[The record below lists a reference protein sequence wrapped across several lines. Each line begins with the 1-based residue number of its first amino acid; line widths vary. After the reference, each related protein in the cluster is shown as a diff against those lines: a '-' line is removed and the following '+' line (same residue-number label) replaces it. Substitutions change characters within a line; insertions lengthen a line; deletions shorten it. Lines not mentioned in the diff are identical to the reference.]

1 MNARLS
7 NLRNTNLVLAVL
19 LALITGLYVAAPS
32 TASAG
37 ASRASVSP
45 LREALIG
52 PAKAAAAMMQGQH
65 DGVYTCLPS
74 CDQND
79 SRMFVVAGKDLS
91 TFIGSKIEVGLASSA
106 AVLNVDV
113 FDGDSI
119 GPDRSS
125 SGMWDRGN
133 LPLTLTLIADPLG
146 NGSGTSVLTSWAGD
160 SMANDNWT
168 NLQIT
173 NASYPSAFSGNGV
186 YSYILKIELVDP
198 TQANLQSVAR
208 NGFKLRTDGAMA
220 LLQNQT
226 INIAAAALGSPTP
239 TASNPGEM
247 GRVYPDLFTTT
258 TMARIHNSR
267 YDGTWEFNLIVPL
280 GATRIDIWDG
290 DFDVGGYL
298 LDNKTINQASLDTKD
313 PDTPDGVPPWAVGT
327 AAVADSAKGV
337 GAPADDLNQPLY
349 KRTHLNTN
357 AVAGQNYLDGP
368 PGLTYRLVSPTGAT
382 FVNNNP
388 SGTGEWER
396 FTISAESGAQ
406 AGVNCDYVVTSV
418 TPGRWRL
425 IIEGLDI
432 HNYVGLHFDV
442 PLAPD
447 MPRIGDFVWE
457 DANAD
462 GIQDPDEPG
471 IAGVLV
477 NLLNS
482 NGVKIGE
489 TFTDINGFYVFNV
502 TSGSYTTQVDA
513 SNFLVG
519 GPLFGFIET
528 LDYGGPNGGNQR
540 TQSVM
545 TEDVLTY
552 DYGYFAEA
560 VGGGSG
566 SIGNQVWVDTNLNG
580 IFDNGEL
587 GIPNV
592 RVVLTNENGD
602 IWEEFTDEFG
612 QYQFTNLVA
621 GTYEV
626 SIDES
631 TLPANM
637 VQTYG
642 PNQSADNHS
651 KYAPYLIELPDGL
664 EDVTADFGFATG
676 QLLCP
681 PSGSTTPGSGGSL
694 YWNVTASGDLFV
706 RFAHPRTRNDN
717 AYGTSAA
724 IVGWNKHTFSHLVGS
739 DHTVFRFKNSSG
751 TTVLEF
757 AMDYISTGSG
767 TISGYKSLGATG
779 GDGSMVTGNSAWIL
793 NPDSS
798 LAKNLNSFCPSS
810 SNCTVNGVNL
820 FQNSPMTDAN
830 YNPVNP
836 AFSTWI
842 WDMYYEMTISKAAF
856 GGNIANF
863 GSVSIVDAHNSP
875 SKDGQNSQTPITC
888 PTNGGGGGGGSCGIE
903 VSGIK
908 GDKKQFIVPLKNT
921 TSGDK
926 FVNGVTLAWPVATN
940 GKLKKIKLGT
950 ADIWINAA
958 GSNSPINIVSSQL
971 INDLKKRTIK
981 KGKSMNL
988 VFEFEKN
995 ADKNT
1000 NNYTNRTVTVGNPD
1014 CAVSY

>member
-1 MNARLS
+1 MSKQSRKSRCVNFILASL
-7 NLRNTNLVLAVL
+7 LVLIA
-19 LALITGLYVAAPS
+19 GFYVVSPS

-37 ASRASVSP
+37 ASRASISP

-65 DGVYTCLPS
+65 QGVYTCLPS
-74 CDQND
+74 CDAND

-91 TFIGSKIEVGLASSA
+91 TFIGSKIEVGLASTA

-133 LPLTLTLIADPLG
+133 LPLTFTLIADPDG
-146 NGSGTSVLTSWAGD
+146 NGSGTNVLTSWAGD

-168 NLQIT
+168 NLAIT
-173 NASYPSAFSGNGV
+173 NATYPSAFSGNGV

-198 TQANLQSVAR
+198 SQGNLQSVAR

-258 TMARIHNSR
+258 TMARLYNSR
-267 YDGTWEFNLIVPL
+267 YDGTWEFSLVVPL

-290 DFDVGGYL
+290 DFDVGGYN
-298 LDNKTINQASLDTKD
+298 LDNKTINEASRDTKD

-327 AAVADSAKGV
+327 SAVADSAKGV
-337 GAPADDLNQPLY
+337 GVPADDLNQPLY
-349 KRTHLNTN
+349 KRTHLDAN
-357 AVAGQNYLDGP
+357 APAGQKYLNGP
-368 PGLTYRLVSPTGAT
+368 PGLTYRLVAPNGAT
-382 FVNNNP
+382 FVNSNP
-388 SGTGEWER
+388 SGNSEWER
-396 FTISAESGAQ
+396 FTISAEAGAQ
-406 AGVNCDYVVTSV
+406 AGVNCDHVVTSIQ
-418 TPGRWRL
+418 PGRWRL

-447 MPRIGDFVWE
+447 IPRIGDFVWE

-477 NLLNS
+477 NLLDI

-502 TSGSYTTQVDA
+502 TSGTYTTQVDA
-513 SNFLVG
+513 SNFAPG
-519 GPLFGFIET
+519 GPLFGFIAT
-528 LDYGGPNGGNQR
+528 LDYGNQR
-540 TQSVM
+540 TESVM
-545 TEDVLTY
+545 TTDVLTY

-580 IFDNGEL
+580 IFDNGEV

-592 RVVLTNENGD
+592 RVVLINENGD
-602 IWEEFTDEFG
+602 EWEEFTDQFG
-612 QYQFTNLVA
+612 QYQFTNLPA

-642 PNQSADNHS
+642 PNQTADNHS

-664 EDVTADFGFATG
+664 TDLKADFGFARG

-681 PSGSTTPGSGGSL
+681 PSGSTTPGSGGAL

-706 RFAHPRTRNDN
+706 RFTHPRTRNDN

-724 IVGWNKHTFSHLVGS
+724 IVGWNKHTFAQLVGS
-739 DHTVFRFKNSSG
+739 DHTIFRFKNSSG

-757 AMDYISTGSG
+757 AMDYISTGTG

-779 GDGSMVTGNSAWIL
+779 GDGAMVTGNSAWIL

-798 LAKNLNSFCPSS
+798 LAQNLNSFCTSS
-810 SNCTVNGVNL
+810 SNCTVSGVNL
-820 FQNSPMTDAN
+820 FVNSPMTDAD

-836 AFSTWI
+836 VFSTWI
-842 WDMYYEMTISKAAF
+842 WDMYYEMTISKNAF

-875 SKDGQNSQTPITC
+875 SKDGVNSQTPITC

-921 TSGDK
+921 TTTDK

-958 GSNSPINIVSSQL
+958 GSNSPVNIVSSQL
-971 INDLKKRTIK
+971 ISDTNKRKIG
-981 KGKSMNL
+981 KGKTANL
-988 VFEFEKN
+988 VFEFENN

-1000 NNYTNRTVTVGNPD
+1000 NNYTGRTVTVGNPD
-1014 CAVSY
+1014 CEVSY